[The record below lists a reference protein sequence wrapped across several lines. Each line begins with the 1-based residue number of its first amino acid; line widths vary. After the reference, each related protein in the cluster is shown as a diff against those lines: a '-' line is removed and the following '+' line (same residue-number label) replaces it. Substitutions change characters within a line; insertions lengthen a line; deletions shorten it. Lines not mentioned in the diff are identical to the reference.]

1 MNTDRRSVAGVALA
15 LGAMTLLAG
24 DLAAQKASPAELAAK
39 LSGTWT
45 MNRELSPGFS
55 TPGGPGGRRGGG
67 RASFLTGGLRP
78 AGPPDTLSRALLP
91 AFALRATAGR
101 LPARSVSASAEAT
114 ADAPKRLRRE
124 GRRVTYSLR
133 SFALSFVA
141 AGGQRRGSVPGG
153 DGPNG
158 PSDLTPEEIA
168 AQVAIRQLQQVA
180 PQITIKATPE
190 SVTFT
195 DQRGEQTFTINDKNA
210 TIDVGGAKITAK
222 NKWDKAT
229 LRQEFSNP
237 KSKLIRTW
245 EIDENNRL
253 VLKAKLESMTLM
265 STEAKAVF
273 DRQ

>member
-15 LGAMTLLAG
+15 LGAMTCLAG

-67 RASFLTGGLRP
+67 GASL
-78 AGPPDTLSRALLP
+78 AL
-91 AFALRATAGR
+91 
-101 LPARSVSASAEAT
+101 
-114 ADAPKRLRRE
+114 
-124 GRRVTYSLR
+124 
-133 SFALSFVA
+133 A
-141 AGGQRRGSVPGG
+141 AMPGQRRGSVPGG

-158 PSDLTPEEIA
+158 PSDLTPEEMA

-253 VLKAKLESMTLM
+253 VLKAKLESLTLM